1 MAVLGLTFKP
11 GTDDLREAP
20 SIPNVRR
27 LLDEGA
33 EIIAYDPVGVENF
46 KKIYTDV
53 KYVNAPEEALK
64 DADMTFI
71 FTEWNEIKSLDL
83 SVYEKLMYTPI
94 IFDGR
99 NCYKIKEAKERQID
113 YYSIGRKS
121 VLNLE
126 EKALSKGKTAM
137 VI

>member
-1 MAVLGLTFKP
+1 
-11 GTDDLREAP
+11 
-20 SIPNVRR
+20 
-27 LLDEGA
+27 
-33 EIIAYDPVGVENF
+33 
-46 KKIYTDV
+46 
-53 KYVNAPEEALK
+53 
-64 DADMTFI
+64 
-71 FTEWNEIKSLDL
+71 
-83 SVYEKLMYTPI
+83 MYTPI